1 MTRER
6 ADRAGATSARLLALA
21 GQIGFIVLT
30 IWAFV
35 LIKRELEGLDRNLEL
50 RWSWL
55 AWSVSAKLG
64 AVICLGLKFRAQC
77 LLTGVKLD
85 TREWLGLSSI
95 ATFHAYLSPA
105 QTGHLFRAIYLRK
118 RHAMSYEA
126 YAAQTIG
133 VNLLEVMLAGV
144 LGGGLCLLLGGGA
157 FGLLPAMIAAIVVP
171 ALIAMIAPASRRVG
185 HDWAPPR
192 LRNWLARAHDSI
204 ARVSRERHTLGQIAL
219 LSVWSIVLRWLGLY
233 YAFRLCS
240 FDVNVTESLLIECV
254 RTVTM
259 VVTITP
265 GNLGLTE
272 GVIAGTAG
280 VLGVSVAAALAAAVV
295 SRLLS
300 MAIHVALGLWY
311 TRSFAM
317 AMNEGVGNGEVR

>member
-1 MTRER
+1 M
-6 ADRAGATSARLLALA
+6 LALA
-21 GQIGFIVLT
+21 GQIGFIALT

-35 LIKRELEGLDRNLEL
+35 LMKRELEGLDRDLQF

-55 AWSVSAKLG
+55 AWSVAAKLG

-77 LLTGVKLD
+77 LLTGVKLN

-118 RHAMSYEA
+118 HHAMSYEA

-144 LGGGLCLLLGGGA
+144 VGGCLCLLLGGGA
-157 FGLLPAMIAAIVVP
+157 FGLLPAMITAVAVP
-171 ALIAMIAPASRRVG
+171 ALIALVAPASRRVG

-192 LRNWLARAHDSI
+192 LRDWLVRAHDSI
-204 ARVSRERHTLGQIAL
+204 ARISRERHTLAQIAL

-240 FDVNVTESLLIECV
+240 FDVNVMESLLIECV
-254 RTVTM
+254 RTVAM

-272 GVIAGTAG
+272 GLIAGTAG
-280 VLGVSVAAALAAAVV
+280 VLGMSAAAALAAAVV

-317 AMNEGVGNGEVR
+317 AMMDGPGSEEVR

>member
-1 MTRER
+1 
-6 ADRAGATSARLLALA
+6 
-21 GQIGFIVLT
+21 
-30 IWAFV
+30 
-35 LIKRELEGLDRNLEL
+35 
-50 RWSWL
+50 
-55 AWSVSAKLG
+55 
-64 AVICLGLKFRAQC
+64 
-77 LLTGVKLD
+77 
-85 TREWLGLSSI
+85 
-95 ATFHAYLSPA
+95 
-105 QTGHLFRAIYLRK
+105 
-118 RHAMSYEA
+118 
-126 YAAQTIG
+126 
-133 VNLLEVMLAGV
+133 
-144 LGGGLCLLLGGGA
+144 
-157 FGLLPAMIAAIVVP
+157 
-171 ALIAMIAPASRRVG
+171 
-185 HDWAPPR
+185 
-192 LRNWLARAHDSI
+192 
-204 ARVSRERHTLGQIAL
+204 
-219 LSVWSIVLRWLGLY
+219 LGLY